1 MKRQI
6 VLFLGLIFSVS
17 SLTFAQT
24 KTVTNA
30 DLEKYRQKRVRAER
44 EYRENYKKLGF
55 PSPEELERQIEESRI
70 EREELSTRLQ
80 AEKDEQE
87 DSLQAQ
93 ADALRAEIASLE
105 AQIAYL
111 RSAASG
117 YSDRRLYF
125 STYFPGVAYRTVIPD
140 RGFPQRQTPISR
152 GHRLPIGSPGI
163 RTVAST
169 LRYRQQLNRSGVR
182 IGFSVGGGT
191 VKGAVKYANRAGFR
205 GKGYYRGYGNP
216 YYYGGYPFPAVID
229 NTDYDQSEIV
239 SRLRLL
245 EQELAGLRAEWRVLE
260 DQARREGV
268 QIY

>member
-6 VLFLGLIFSVS
+6 ALFLGLIFSVS

-24 KTVTNA
+24 KTITNA
-30 DLEKYRQKRVRAER
+30 DLEKQRQKRVQAER

-70 EREELSTRLQ
+70 EREELSARLR

-93 ADALRAEIASLE
+93 ANALRAEIASVE

-125 STYFPGVAYRTVIPD
+125 STYFPGVAYRTLIPN
-140 RGFPQRQTPISR
+140 RGFPHKQSPISR
-152 GHRLPIGSPGI
+152 GHRLPTRSPAI
-163 RTVAST
+163 RTVA
-169 LRYRQQLNRSGVR
+169 
-182 IGFSVGGGT
+182 
-191 VKGAVKYANRAGFR
+191 
-205 GKGYYRGYGNP
+205 
-216 YYYGGYPFPAVID
+216 
-229 NTDYDQSEIV
+229 
-239 SRLRLL
+239 
-245 EQELAGLRAEWRVLE
+245 
-260 DQARREGV
+260 
-268 QIY
+268 

>member
-6 VLFLGLIFSVS
+6 PLFLGLIFSIS

-24 KTVTNA
+24 KTITNA
-30 DLEKYRQKRVRAER
+30 DLEKHRQKRVRAER

-55 PSPEELERQIEESRI
+55 PSPEELEKQIEESRI
-70 EREELSTRLQ
+70 RREELSARLQ
-80 AEKDEQE
+80 EEKDEKE
-87 DSLQAQ
+87 GSLQEQ
-93 ADALRAEIASLE
+93 ADALRAEIASVE

-111 RSAASG
+111 RSQTSG
-117 YSDRRLYF
+117 YSDNRLYF
-125 STYFPGVAYRTVIPD
+125 STYFPGFAYRTFIPG
-140 RGFPQRQTPISR
+140 RGFPHKQSPNFRGNRQPTR
-152 GHRLPIGSPGI
+152 SPAI

-169 LRYRQQLNRSGVR
+169 LRYKQQLNRSGVR
-182 IGFSVGGGT
+182 AGVSIG
-191 VKGAVKYANRAGFR
+191 GAVRFPNRTGFH
-205 GKGYYRGYGNP
+205 GKSLYRGYGNP
-216 YYYGGYPFPAVID
+216 YFYGGYPFPAVID
-229 NTDYDQSEIV
+229 NTNYEQGELV